1 MNDSWYLDKEKLA
14 EAVDIIKEY
23 SCCYSYNAF
32 LRPKTPCCNYEE
44 VNVPVGL
51 TEAVEHYLNDLSAS
65 KYKELANHIAFE
77 LGEGFN
83 VRRKII
89 ARLLTRILADGF
101 PNTELLKKALLY
113 QITHRRQL
121 IRTL

>member
-23 SCCYSYNAF
+23 SCCYSYNVF
-32 LRPKTPCCNYEE
+32 LRAKTPCCNYEK

-51 TEAVEHYLNDLSAS
+51 TEAVERYLDDLSAS
-65 KYKELANHIAFE
+65 KYKELSDHVAFE

-83 VRRKII
+83 VRRTTI
-89 ARLLTRILADGF
+89 ARLLTLILADGY
-101 PNTELLKKALLY
+101 PDKELLRKALFL
-113 QITHRRQL
+113 QIEHRKQL
-121 IRTL
+121 LRAL